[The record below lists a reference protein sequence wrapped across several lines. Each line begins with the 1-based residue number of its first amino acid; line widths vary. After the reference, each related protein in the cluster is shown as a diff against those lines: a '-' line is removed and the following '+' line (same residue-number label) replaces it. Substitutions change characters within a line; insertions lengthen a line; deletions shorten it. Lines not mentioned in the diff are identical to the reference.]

1 MTLSHNDIKN
11 LVEMFAA
18 CGWDELQLE
27 IDGVQLFLSTDP
39 DAGRGPGPL
48 PLPESLPASPV
59 ATLEG
64 ANNIHGQSV
73 GAQDEVPSNWVAVTA
88 QHLGTFYRSPKPGA
102 PPYVE
107 AGQAVA
113 VEAELCL
120 LEVMKLFTA
129 VKAQTSGVVRRICAR
144 DGEMVEYDEVLFY
157 IEPD

>member
-1 MTLSHNDIKN
+1 MTLSHNDIKS

-39 DAGRGPGPL
+39 DAGRGIEPL
-48 PLPESLPASPV
+48 RLPASLPPSSV
-59 ATLEG
+59 ATSEG
-64 ANNIHGQSV
+64 ANNFPGLPV

-107 AGQAVA
+107 TGQAVA
-113 VEAELCL
+113 VDAELCL

-129 VKAQTSGVVRRICAR
+129 VKAQSAGVVRLICAR